1 MLALQPAFAEDGT
14 AKLHLIDSE
23 SAINTSNAADGWV
36 HTVEDND
43 STVVTI
49 RDSEFRN
56 EAEGAGSAVRIS
68 GTNAKSSPEHV
79 LNIVADAADVS
90 FGASERTRS
99 GAGFDLTDT
108 TVNVYAAEG
117 RRVVFGGEIMTSLS
131 NGSYEEGGRINVNRS
146 GETYSYYDADG
157 VLQTA
162 EAKTGGEVVFDSY
175 VTEAD
180 LHLYGGTVTL
190 SCTADS
196 CSSYMRDK
204 DFYDVVSHLAVD
216 TELTVDGATT
226 LRTREAAA
234 LTPDTYEAGQAEEA
248 KADAAALAT
257 SVTRLHVLPLGWRV
271 TMNNSLRVQPA
282 VNLGAATSDNGGKG
296 KADLYSTYNSESAV
310 AGSGKIIVTGWIV
323 TADNEELQSITV
335 NLTSFDNLANSF
347 GIEGSGKIAIGPVH
361 IWQVA
366 QKAEGSSEFVFTLPG
381 DENEYF
387 DSFQPAT
394 DSVESPVES
403 PVVSQASVPADTPMN
418 YNPDLY
424 GAQVAAM
431 GTAVI
436 QHTISD
442 AVFSEAGGFG
452 AVFASD
458 ETKPERREWWGK
470 AVGSSLELK
479 TKNFYDTDYS
489 FGLAMIGRQFA
500 PIKTEAGNIEFG
512 AYAGAATGSA
522 KYADSTNKVRQSGG
536 FTGGSVFLRNGGF
549 FMGANAT
556 IGLMQNKLSGVSSNS
571 FSSPWF
577 GVGATAGYT
586 FDIPSAGLGI
596 TPSVELSYVSMT
608 TKNYTTSLGTE
619 VKNSGMNSFEAS
631 PGLRFDKRF
640 GDGFSAFAKARYAF
654 VTKQPGDTSA
664 SYNGVST
671 ALPSIANKNYSEI
684 GVGLQKE
691 AKDFG
696 LSLNVSR
703 SDGGRSGWTGSVR
716 ATWRF

>member
-1 MLALQPAFAEDGT
+1 MLALQPAFADEAAGN
-14 AKLHLIDSE
+14 LHFIDNQTVT
-23 SAINTSNAADGWV
+23 NTSSKADGWI

-43 STVVTI
+43 SNAVTI
-49 RDSEFRN
+49 RDSEFKN
-56 EAEGAGSAVRIS
+56 EAEGAGSAVRMG
-68 GTNAKSSPEHV
+68 GTNARTGADHV
-79 LNIVADAADVS
+79 LNIVADSKDVS
-90 FGASERTRS
+90 FGTSTRTRS
-99 GAGFDLTDT
+99 GADFDLTDT
-108 TVNVYAAEG
+108 ALNIYAAEG
-117 RRVVFGGEIMTSLS
+117 RKVVFEGEILTSLS
-131 NGSYEEGGRINVNRS
+131 NGTYEEGGRINVNQS
-146 GETYSYYDADG
+146 GQTYSYYDANG
-157 VLQTA
+157 VMQTE
-162 EAKTGGEVVFDSY
+162 EAKTGGEVVFESA
-175 VTEAD
+175 VSEAD

-190 SCTADS
+190 ACSAASCWQYSRDDS
-196 CSSYMRDK
+196 YK
-204 DFYDVVSHLAVD
+204 VVTHLSD
-216 TELTVDGATT
+216 GTQMTVDGATV
-226 LRTREAAA
+226 LRSRTESALNPASYESGQKDAAI
-234 LTPDTYEAGQAEEA
+234 
-248 KADAAALAT
+248 ADAAALADK
-257 SVTRLHVLPLGWRV
+257 VTELHLVPLGFRL
-271 TMNNSLRVQPA
+271 TLNSNLYVQPA
-282 VNLGAATSDNGGKG
+282 VYLDEATSKNGGTG
-296 KADLYSTYNSESAV
+296 KADNFSTSNSESEV
-310 AGSGKIIVTGWIV
+310 SGTGKIIVNGWIV
-323 TADNEELQSITV
+323 KTDNEELKTV
-335 NLTSFDNLANSF
+335 TVDLSYFDNLSNSF
-347 GIEGSGKIAIGPVH
+347 GIEGNGKIAIGPVH
-361 IWQVA
+361 IWKVA
-366 QKAEGSSEFVFTLPG
+366 QKSAGSSEFIFTLPS
-381 DENEYF
+381 DESEYF
-387 DSFQPAT
+387 DSFQAAT
-394 DSVESPVES
+394 DSLTGHSS
-403 PVVSQASVPADTPMN
+403 GASDTPMN

-442 AVFSEAGGFG
+442 VVFSEAGGFG

-458 ETKPERREWWGK
+458 EVKPERREWWGK

-489 FGLAMIGRQFA
+489 FGLAMVGRQFA

-512 AYAGAATGSA
+512 AYVGAATGSA

-536 FTGGSVFLRNGGF
+536 FTGGSVILRNGGF

-571 FSSPWF
+571 FSAPWF

-664 SYNGVST
+664 TYNGVST
-671 ALPSIANKNYSEI
+671 ALPSISNKNYSEI

-703 SDGGRSGWTGSVR
+703 SDGGKSGWTGSVR

>member
-1 MLALQPAFAEDGT
+1 MLALQPAFADE
-14 AKLHLIDSE
+14 AAEKLLLIDSQ
-23 SAINTSNAADGWV
+23 SLTNTSSKADGWI

-43 STVVTI
+43 SNAVTI
-49 RDSEFRN
+49 RDSEFKN
-56 EAEGAGSAVRIS
+56 EAEGAGSAVRMA
-68 GTNAKSSPEHV
+68 GTNARTSADHV
-79 LNIVADAADVS
+79 LNIVADTKDVT
-90 FGASERTRS
+90 FGASTRTRS
-99 GAGFDLTDT
+99 GADFDLTDT
-108 TVNVYAAEG
+108 ALNIYVAEG
-117 RRVVFGGEIMTSLS
+117 RKVVFEGEIVTSLS
-131 NGSYEEGGRINVNRS
+131 NGTYLEGGRINVNQS
-146 GETYSYYDADG
+146 GQTYSYYDANG
-157 VLQTA
+157 VMQTE
-162 EAKTGGEVVFDSY
+162 EAKTGGEVVFESA

-180 LHLYGGTVTL
+180 LHLYGGTVTVL
-190 SCTADS
+190 DENKFLFRTSGLYCITN
-196 CSSYMRDK
+196 
-204 DFYDVVSHLAVD
+204 LTEG
-216 TELTVDGATT
+216 TELTVDGATL
-226 LRTREAAA
+226 LRTRTFSA
-234 LTPDTYEAGQAEEA
+234 LNPTNYSAGQAEAA
-248 KADAAALAT
+248 KADAAALADK
-257 SVTRLHVLPLGWRV
+257 VTELHLMPLGFRL
-271 TMNNSLRVQPA
+271 TLNSSLYVQPA
-282 VNLGAATSDNGGKG
+282 VYLDEATSENGGTG
-296 KADLYSTYNSESAV
+296 KADNFSTSNSESEV
-310 AGSGKIIVTGWIV
+310 SGTGKIVVNGWIV
-323 TADNEELQSITV
+323 KTDNEELKTV
-335 NLTSFDNLANSF
+335 TVDLSYFDNLSNSF
-347 GIEGSGKIAIGPVH
+347 GIEGNGKIAIGPVH
-361 IWQVA
+361 IWKVA
-366 QKAEGSSEFVFTLPG
+366 QKSAGSSEFIFTLPS
-381 DENEYF
+381 DESEYF
-387 DSFQPAT
+387 DSFQAAN
-394 DSVESPVES
+394 DSLTGHSS
-403 PVVSQASVPADTPMN
+403 GVSDTPMN

-442 AVFSEAGGFG
+442 VVFSEAGGFG

-458 ETKPERREWWGK
+458 EVKPERREWWGK

-489 FGLAMIGRQFA
+489 FGLAMVGRQFA

-512 AYAGAATGSA
+512 AYVGAATGSA

-536 FTGGSVFLRNGGF
+536 FTGGSVILRNGGF

-556 IGLMQNKLSGVSSNS
+556 VGLMQNKLSGVSSNS
-571 FSSPWF
+571 FSAPWF

-671 ALPSIANKNYSEI
+671 ALPSISNKNYSEI

>member
-1 MLALQPAFAEDGT
+1 
-14 AKLHLIDSE
+14 
-23 SAINTSNAADGWV
+23 
-36 HTVEDND
+36 
-43 STVVTI
+43 
-49 RDSEFRN
+49 
-56 EAEGAGSAVRIS
+56 
-68 GTNAKSSPEHV
+68 
-79 LNIVADAADVS
+79 
-90 FGASERTRS
+90 
-99 GAGFDLTDT
+99 
-108 TVNVYAAEG
+108 
-117 RRVVFGGEIMTSLS
+117 
-131 NGSYEEGGRINVNRS
+131 
-146 GETYSYYDADG
+146 
-157 VLQTA
+157 
-162 EAKTGGEVVFDSY
+162 
-175 VTEAD
+175 
-180 LHLYGGTVTL
+180 
-190 SCTADS
+190 
-196 CSSYMRDK
+196 
-204 DFYDVVSHLAVD
+204 
-216 TELTVDGATT
+216 
-226 LRTREAAA
+226 
-234 LTPDTYEAGQAEEA
+234 
-248 KADAAALAT
+248 
-257 SVTRLHVLPLGWRV
+257 
-271 TMNNSLRVQPA
+271 
-282 VNLGAATSDNGGKG
+282 
-296 KADLYSTYNSESAV
+296 
-310 AGSGKIIVTGWIV
+310 
-323 TADNEELQSITV
+323 
-335 NLTSFDNLANSF
+335 
-347 GIEGSGKIAIGPVH
+347 
-361 IWQVA
+361 
-366 QKAEGSSEFVFTLPG
+366 
-381 DENEYF
+381 
-387 DSFQPAT
+387 
-394 DSVESPVES
+394 
-403 PVVSQASVPADTPMN
+403 MN

-442 AVFSEAGGFG
+442 VVFSEAGGFG

-458 ETKPERREWWGK
+458 EVKPERREWWGK

-489 FGLAMIGRQFA
+489 FGLAMVGRQFA
-500 PIKTEAGNIEFG
+500 PIKTEAGSVEFG
-512 AYAGAATGSA
+512 AYVGAATGSA

-536 FTGGSVFLRNGGF
+536 FTGGSVILRNGGF

-571 FSSPWF
+571 FSAPWF

-671 ALPSIANKNYSEI
+671 ALPSISNKNYSEI